1 MKILITGGAGF
12 IGSHLVDHW
21 IMRSDVEEVV
31 VIDALYTGGDYKNMP
46 INNPKLK
53 FYHNDLCDP
62 YVHDIILEHLP
73 EYVFNLAAE
82 SHVDRSIINGI
93 PFGMSNVI
101 GTMNLLEALKKNQ
114 KLKTFYQ
121 MSTDEVLGVRL
132 EGQMLEG
139 DPLTP
144 RNPYSATK
152 ASQEL
157 ICDSYRITHD
167 FPIVILRASNQYGP
181 RQLPEKLLPKLI
193 TNVLAG
199 KKVPVYGKGDQI
211 REWTYVKDT
220 CRAIDV
226 IVEKSNPGEIWHIGS
241 NDERVNLDTVKEVI
255 TKLGKKPSKYI
266 EYVPDRKAHDF
277 RYSLNCDRL
286 RATGW
291 SPQYIFEEGIT
302 ETIAYYKERVK

>member
-21 IMRSDVEEVV
+21 IIKPEVEEVV
-31 VIDALYTGGDYKNMP
+31 VIDALYIGGDYKNLP
-46 INNPKLK
+46 VNNPKLK
-53 FYHNDLCDP
+53 FYQEDLCDP
-62 YVHDIILEHLP
+62 CVLDIIEEHLP
-73 EYVFNLAAE
+73 EYIFNLCSE
-82 SHVDRSIINGI
+82 THVDRSIENGM

-101 GTMNLLEALKKNQ
+101 GTMNLLEALKKN
-114 KLKTFYQ
+114 KNLKKFLQ
-121 MSTDEVLGVRL
+121 FSSDEVLGMRL
-132 EGQMLEG
+132 EGQMYEG

-157 ICDSYRITHD
+157 ICDAYRITHG
-167 FPIVILRASNQYGP
+167 FPIIISRCSNCYGP

-199 KKVPVYGKGDQI
+199 NKVPVYGKGDQI

-220 CRAIDV
+220 CRAIDI
-226 IVEKSNPGEIWHIGS
+226 IVEKSNSGEIWHIGS
-241 NDERVNLDTVKEVI
+241 NDERVNIDVIKEVI
-255 TKLGKKPSKYI
+255 TKLGKKPSKCI

-291 SPQYIFEEGIT
+291 SPQYTFEEGIT
-302 ETIAYYKERVK
+302 ETIAYYKGNLK